1 MAMEMNEHGVQV
13 VAPPA
18 DSNSKQTAECVVLD
32 TFTKIYGNKRNTYGL
47 LFKVETHEFMMA
59 MAENVPQVLSD
70 GEIPVTKWAIL
81 IVEQDHKTASD
92 RFYAA
97 KLGLIDMKQTGV
109 VTVIV

>member
-1 MAMEMNEHGVQV
+1 MAMEVNEHGVQV

-47 LFKVETHEFMMA
+47 LFKVETHEFMVA
-59 MAENVPQVLSD
+59 MAENVPQVIGD

-81 IVEQDHKTASD
+81 IVEHDHKTASD
-92 RFYAA
+92 RFYTA
-97 KLGLIDMKQTGV
+97 KLGLLDLKQTGV